1 LGEQNTFLKG
11 FFVRFSTIIAVSLGA
26 ISVMDPAS
34 KSTGVLPGTILEIDA
49 APDAFISLILAVF
62 ICLLYDL
69 VKPPREE

>member
-1 LGEQNTFLKG
+1 
-11 FFVRFSTIIAVSLGA
+11 
-26 ISVMDPAS
+26 MDPAS

-49 APDAFISLILAVF
+49 APDAFISLILAVL